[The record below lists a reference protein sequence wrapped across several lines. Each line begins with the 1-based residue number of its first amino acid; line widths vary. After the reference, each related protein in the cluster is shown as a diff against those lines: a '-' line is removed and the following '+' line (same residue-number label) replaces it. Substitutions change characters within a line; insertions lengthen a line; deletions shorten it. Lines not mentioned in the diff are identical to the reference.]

1 MPIIRPKQP
10 TKKIQQRIN
19 INSIALEEITA
30 YCQYAGFEK
39 VEEFF
44 EEAALH
50 VLSKDREFKE
60 WKESQHAQA
69 SSAIQAA

>member
-1 MPIIRPKQP
+1 MPIIKPKQP
-10 TKKIQQRIN
+10 TKKIQQRISVD
-19 INSIALEEITA
+19 SIALEDIKS

-39 VEEFF
+39 IEEFF

-50 VLSKDREFKE
+50 VLAKDRDFKE

-69 SSAIQAA
+69 STAIQSA